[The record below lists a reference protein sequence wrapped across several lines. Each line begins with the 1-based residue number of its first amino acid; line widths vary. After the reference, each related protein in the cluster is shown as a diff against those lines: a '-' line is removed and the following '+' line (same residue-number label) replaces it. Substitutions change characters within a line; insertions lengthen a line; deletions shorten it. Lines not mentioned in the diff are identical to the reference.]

1 MYSLRQIIL
10 QDLLLLTGKFR
21 TEQILFIFVNINIC
35 ILPIAIKS
43 NILTQISRLFA
54 PFLRGDEKEKLISSL
69 DNRYADN
76 PGECILF
83 DWIELIKDHIQ
94 QFESSLPST
103 VISDDQLE
111 SVIHDQ
117 IALDISMKSCDI
129 SAANEKSKH
138 KSDGTNVVCPEIY
151 TGDTIE
157 DRKSV
162 FQGHFAS
169 VQEVQ
174 QVPMVLEK
182 LRENKKIKNAHHPTM
197 YAYRIQQKGKSSIF
211 GLERHALHPNLDL
224 TYILNIIK
232 SLHYFRKNRIL
243 SRLR

>member
-1 MYSLRQIIL
+1 M
-10 QDLLLLTGKFR
+10 
-21 TEQILFIFVNINIC
+21 
-35 ILPIAIKS
+35 PITIKS
-43 NILTQISRLFA
+43 NEIIKIFRLFA

-94 QFESSLPST
+94 QFESSFPST
-103 VISDDQLE
+103 VISTDQLD
-111 SVIHDQ
+111 SVIQGQ
-117 IALDISMKSCDI
+117 ITLDISMQNCDI
-129 SAANEKSKH
+129 SVANEKSKH
-138 KSDGTNVVCPEIY
+138 KSHGTDVICPEIY

-174 QVPMVLEK
+174 QVPLVLEK

-197 YAYRIQQKGKSSIF
+197 YAYRIQQKGK
-211 GLERHALHPNLDL
+211 
-224 TYILNIIK
+224 
-232 SLHYFRKNRIL
+232 
-243 SRLR
+243 